1 VIDRCICHE
10 VPFEEALELA
20 EAEGCET
27 VEDLRER
34 IDICGSCRMCLPYLR
49 KALETGQTEFET

>member
-1 VIDRCICHE
+1 VR
-10 VPFEEALELA
+10 FEEALELA

>member
-1 VIDRCICHE
+1 M
-10 VPFEEALELA
+10 PFEKALEVA

-27 VEDLRER
+27 VEELREC